1 MWNPKHFLGTSIISF
16 ILILFLSVTID
27 QREIPIQAFSS
38 TPTGYTNPAYLRKLP
53 FGSRSHWLQP
63 WRSYLETMPATTFIK
78 GTGVNL
84 FLEDG
89 ENPDLV
95 LQMLAKYGIHNIRLE
110 INWGELNPENESQL
124 KNPDR
129 FQKILKA
136 CQKWNVRPL
145 ILLNAHQGTPHP
157 VQKFDRIVTTPAKAG
172 ARTVKLNDTTGLII
186 GKSGLSNLTDYWAA
200 EAIITA
206 INGNEITLSKPLPKA
221 IAANTKVPLATLKYQ
236 PFSVP
241 NSAAYNATIAAWQNY
256 VGTIA
261 QFAANALGTAQAID
275 RGFDLE
281 IWNELTFGSQ
291 FLSINNYYE
300 PDFAQYEQDSIWEN
314 LVQATANYVNDHPRD
329 FQGVRLGNGFSNTI
343 PWTSAAAQP
352 ARIDAIGKHP
362 YAGRKFYN
370 LNGRNDE
377 ANHNTAID
385 ALGKVDES
393 GFTPA
398 YTALFPEYYGTAL
411 QTETMIRDLAPMTTD
426 IYGKTKHGRN
436 ARKINNRIDPVPVW
450 ITEANIPPDEDGITD
465 RTQALMLKAKA
476 AARYFTFYL
485 NKGAE
490 RVDLFA
496 GDRGDLKYGTVQDNF
511 LEYSR
516 RSQNYPSNDR
526 TYVSPALNVTNR
538 IVAQMKEEIDSS
550 LLQTRAIQVDGISDR
565 HNHYQF
571 LGDGTPAHPNLLNR
585 DLLTILPFQV
595 NAHKF
600 VIPYYVMTRDI
611 KKNLAP
617 EEYTIQISGIKG
629 EGAEV
634 RGYDAMGDREV
645 PVTINSQG
653 NNSLN
658 LTLSATDYPYLL
670 IIQEKVD

>member
-1 MWNPKHFLGTSIISF
+1 MWKLKHFLGTSIVS
-16 ILILFLSVTID
+16 LLLALFLSIWMNQPD
-27 QREIPIQAFSS
+27 APIQASS
-38 TPTGYTNPAYLRKLP
+38 PVPNAYTDPAYLKQLP
-53 FGSRSHWLQP
+53 FGNRSHWLQP
-63 WRSYLETMPATTFIK
+63 WRSYLETIPAQTFIK

-110 INWGELNPENESQL
+110 INWGELSFENESQL

-136 CQKWNVRPL
+136 CQKWQVRPL

-157 VQKFDRIVTTPAKAG
+157 VQKFDRIITTNAQAG
-172 ARTVKLNDTTGLII
+172 DRTLQLNDTSGLVI

-200 EAIITA
+200 EALITA
-206 INGNEITLSKPLPKA
+206 IDGNKVTLSKPLPKA
-221 IAANTKVPLATLKYQ
+221 IVANTKVPMATLKYL
-236 PFSVP
+236 PFSP
-241 NSAAYNATIAAWQNY
+241 PATASYNATVDAWKQY

-261 QFAANALGTAQAID
+261 QFAANTLGTTQASD

-300 PDFAQYEQDSIWEN
+300 PDFAKYEQDSIWEN
-314 LVQATANYVNDHPRD
+314 LVKATADYANTHPQE

-343 PWTSAAAQP
+343 PWTSAATQP
-352 ARIDAIGKHP
+352 DRIHAIGKHP

-377 ANHNTAID
+377 AANNIAVN
-385 ALGKVDES
+385 ALGEIDRS
-393 GFTPA
+393 SFTPT

-411 QTETMIRDLAPMTTD
+411 QTETLIRDLAPITTD
-426 IYGKTKHGRN
+426 IYGKKKHGRN
-436 ARKINNRIDPVPVW
+436 ARSSNGKINPVPVW
-450 ITEANIPPDEDGITD
+450 ITEVNIPPDEDGITD

-511 LEYSR
+511 LKYSR
-516 RSQNYPSNDR
+516 KNQTYPQDDR
-526 TYVSPALNVTNR
+526 DYVSPALTVTR
-538 IVAQMKEEIDSS
+538 RMVDRMQDQ
-550 LLQTRAIQVDGISDR
+550 LDPTLTQTRSIKVDSISDR

-571 LGDGTPAHPNLLNR
+571 SGDGTPAHPNLFNR
-585 DLLTILPFQV
+585 DVLTILPFQV
-595 NAHKF
+595 NANKF

-611 KKNLAP
+611 KQSLPP
-617 EEYTIQISGIKG
+617 ESYQVQISGIKG
-629 EGAEV
+629 ETAKV
-634 RGYDAMGDREV
+634 SAYDAMNDRTV
-645 PVTINSQG
+645 PVKVDRQTA
-653 NNSLN
+653 NSLT

-670 IIQEKVD
+670 IIQEQT